1 MKVIMISGKAGHGKD
16 TIAQLIK
23 EELEKR
29 EYRVLV
35 IKFGDPVKWFAR
47 EYYHWNGE
55 KDFEGRALLQNIG
68 TTIMRSYDK
77 YYWGNIISEFIAA
90 NNDFDVALIP
100 DWRFFSEEEAIE
112 KYNKNYFTIRVNRPN
127 YINPNMSKEQLN
139 HVSETE
145 LDNAAFNWIIENNGT
160 IENLKESVNYI
171 LDNENG
177 LW

>member
-1 MKVIMISGKAGHGKD
+1 MISGKAGHGKD
-16 TIAQLIK
+16 TVAQIMK

-47 EYYHWNGE
+47 EYYNWNGE
-55 KDFEGRALLQNIG
+55 KDILGRNLLQHIG
-68 TTIMRSYDK
+68 TTIMRSYNT
-77 YYWGNIISEFIAA
+77 YYWGNLISEFIAA
-90 NNDFDVALIP
+90 NKDFDIALIS

-112 KYNKNYFTIRVNRPN
+112 KNNKDYFTIRVNRPN
-127 YINPNMSKEQLN
+127 YINPNMNKEQLN
-139 HVSETE
+139 HISETE
-145 LDNAAFNWIIENNGT
+145 LDNAVFNWIIDNSGSLNDLEDS
-160 IENLKESVNYI
+160 IHYI